1 MSHLRRR
8 KLMENPTE
16 NIVSSEDKIKIMK
29 EELEKKVATP
39 VPMYDRNFVLD
50 TLQKYVIATVS
61 REAIT
66 SDSIIS
72 AQHNVIIEL
81 QSKLDKWMKEV
92 SLLDNKLKQF
102 YMACQREGILVT
114 TTSKGI
120 ELKCTK

>member
-1 MSHLRRR
+1 
-8 KLMENPTE
+8 MENPTE